1 MAEKTTNYNLD
12 LPADEEAVDQN
23 VFNGNFR
30 IIDTALHAH
39 DEDIA
44 EADTAEA
51 ADRAALAELI
61 DGAAK
66 NRLTFRD
73 LAMIKQMNTSGTW
86 DGNVYTNRGVT
97 FTINDDFSVTVS
109 GTATGGNSVLVLS
122 PRGGFSIEEGEWVL
136 SGCPS
141 GGSTATYNIS
151 IANTTSDTGRAAE
164 FTSVSAKL
172 VRIYILDGTT
182 VDDLVFRP
190 MVCSKAA
197 WDISQTYKPYRPS
210 YAELYE
216 MVKALQG
223 GSNSISSVQSTA
235 QLTELDKTEE
245 LTTIDDSGYTTENS

>member
-1 MAEKTTNYNLD
+1 MATDRLINSTQGDSIITAL
-12 LPADEEAVDQN
+12 
-23 VFNGNFR
+23 NGISAKIQQVNQV
-30 IIDTALHAH
+30 DTALSTTSTNPVQNKV
-39 DEDIA
+39 I
-44 EADTAEA
+44 TSQLSK
-51 ADRAALAELI
+51 DRAALAELI

-73 LAMIKQMNTSGTW
+73 LAMIKQMNTGGTW

-109 GTATGGNSVLVLS
+109 GTATGGNGVLVLS

-223 GSNSISSVQSTA
+223 GASLNSVQSTA
-235 QLTELDKTEE
+235 QPASISAGDNNA
-245 LTTIDDSGYTTENS
+245 DS

>member
-23 VFNGNFR
+23 VFNDNYR

-44 EADTAEA
+44 EAETAEA

-61 DGAAK
+61 DSGAK

-73 LAMIKQMNTSGTW
+73 LAMIKQMNTGGTW

-97 FTINDDFSVTVS
+97 FTINDDFSVIVS
-109 GTATGGNSVLVLS
+109 GTATGGNGVLVLS

-182 VDDLVFRP
+182 VDNLVFRP

-197 WDISQTYKPYRPS
+197 WDISQAYQPYRPS
-210 YAELYE
+210 YAELYA
-216 MVKALQG
+216 MVQALQG
-223 GSNSISSVQSTA
+223 GNSLSSVQSTA
-235 QLTELDKTEE
+235 QFTALDKTAE